1 MFGEG
6 HKAPKPPRYEP
17 YLLLLLAVLIALV
30 LTVGYALL
38 VAFGERASQPVY

>member
-17 YLLLLLAVLIALV
+17 YLLLLLAVFIALV
-30 LTVGYALL
+30 LTVGYIGLM
-38 VAFGERASQPVY
+38 AFGERVSQPIY

>member
-6 HKAPKPPRYEP
+6 HKPPKPPRYEP
-17 YLLLLLAVLIALV
+17 YLLLLLAVLIALL

-38 VAFGERASQPVY
+38 MAFSERASQPIY

>member
-17 YLLLLLAVLIALV
+17 YLLLFLAVLIALV
-30 LTVGYALL
+30 LTAGYVLL
-38 VAFGERASQPVY
+38 VALGERASQPIY